1 VADFIKHPAVMNDA
15 ELDAHIARLIPAGR
29 HMPEANKKLVHEA
42 MFEDA
47 RRHGYLLIDSDP
59 DYA

>member
-1 VADFIKHPAVMNDA
+1 MADFIRHPAVMNDA
-15 ELDAHIARLIPAGR
+15 ELDAYIAHLIPAGR
-29 HMPEANKKLVHEA
+29 HMPEANKKRVTEA

-47 RRHGYLLIDSDP
+47 RRHGYLLVDSDP